1 MKVLLLKSIDRL
13 FSKIFRKRI
22 KLMKTHTKEAGGGV
36 IYALEELMLQ
46 NAL

>member
-1 MKVLLLKSIDRL
+1 MTSSFAPEDLIR
-13 FSKIFRKRI
+13 IFTRRKI